1 MKSVYSHRENVL
13 FQIPF
18 WIFQNDYEV
27 FSGSIPNSL
36 QVSISSE
43 YVDSWKKLRN
53 YNKLQKKVTQK
64 MYFKVLPADYEP
76 ADCF

>member
-1 MKSVYSHRENVL
+1 MLRNTKSSLKLHGMKRVYSHRENVL

-36 QVSISSE
+36 QISISSE
-43 YVDSWKKLRN
+43 YVDSWKSYEITIN
-53 YNKLQKKVTQK
+53 YKKSQAENL
-64 MYFKVLPADYEP
+64 F
-76 ADCF
+76 